1 MKGFHSRSSSIYM
14 LVCFLMALCYQD
26 LFLLS
31 IMLLIMVVFNYRLDR
46 AAALRKM
53 LRFTLPLILL
63 IVLLNGLI
71 NQNGE
76 NILVTIQAL
85 PIVGD
90 VYIYREAIYSAIA
103 MSVKLL
109 LVLSIFTVFNILVPL
124 ERLFDVFGS
133 YTGKTVLIA
142 GISARMVPELA
153 GRAKSIRG
161 VQAYRGHIAKGD
173 NIFQRVQ
180 TMGPLLI
187 NLLRSSLDS
196 SLQKA
201 EAMQVR
207 AYGSG
212 RRSIYLEETWYL
224 KDSLLVFLS
233 LMVFLLALV
242 TLFLKPDTAGI
253 SFQLAYWKDA
263 VLLSLL
269 AIPVFLYG
277 QSQIN

>member
-1 MKGFHSRSSSIYM
+1 MKGFHSRSSSIY
-14 LVCFLMALCYQD
+14 LLICFLMALCYQD
-26 LFLLS
+26 LLLLS

-46 AAALRKM
+46 AAGLGKVM
-53 LRFTLPLILL
+53 RFTLPVILL
-63 IVLLNGLI
+63 IILLNALI

-85 PIVGD
+85 PVVGN
-90 VYIYREAIYSAIA
+90 VYIYREAIYFAIA

-109 LVLSIFTVFNILVPL
+109 LILSIFTVFNILIPL

-153 GRAKSIRG
+153 GRAKSIRE
-161 VQAYRGHIAKGD
+161 VQAYRGHIAGGK
-173 NIFQRVQ
+173 NISQRVR
-180 TMGPLLI
+180 TMGPLLT

-212 RRSIYLEETWYL
+212 RRSIYLEEYWHL

-233 LMVFLLALV
+233 LMVFLLAIV
-242 TLFLKPDTAGI
+242 NLFLKPDITGI
-253 SFQLAYWKDA
+253 SLHLAYWKDA

-269 AIPVFLYG
+269 AVPVFLYG
-277 QSQIN
+277 AKSA

>member
-1 MKGFHSRSSSIYM
+1 MKGFHSRSSSIYL
-14 LVCFLMALCYQD
+14 LVCFLIALLYQE
-26 LFLLS
+26 LLLLS
-31 IMLLIMVVFNYRLDR
+31 IILLIMVVFNYRLDR

-53 LRFTLPLILL
+53 LFFTLPLIVL

-76 NILVTIQAL
+76 SILVTIQGL
-85 PIVGD
+85 PVVGN
-90 VYIYREAIYSAIA
+90 VYIYREAIYFAVA

-109 LVLSIFTVFNILVPL
+109 LILSIFTVFNILVPL

-153 GRAKSIRG
+153 ARAKSIRD
-161 VQAYRGHIAKGD
+161 VQAYRGHIAQGD
-173 NIFQRVQ
+173 NIFQRVR
-180 TMGPLLI
+180 TVGPLLV

-212 RRSIYLEETWYL
+212 SRSIYLEENWHL
-224 KDSLLVFLS
+224 KDSLLVLLS
-233 LMVFLLALV
+233 LAAFFLGII
-242 TLFLKPDTAGI
+242 TFLKSNTAGI
-253 SFQLAYWKDA
+253 SLQLTYWKDA

-269 AIPVFLYG
+269 AAPVFL
-277 QSQIN
+277 IKAKPD